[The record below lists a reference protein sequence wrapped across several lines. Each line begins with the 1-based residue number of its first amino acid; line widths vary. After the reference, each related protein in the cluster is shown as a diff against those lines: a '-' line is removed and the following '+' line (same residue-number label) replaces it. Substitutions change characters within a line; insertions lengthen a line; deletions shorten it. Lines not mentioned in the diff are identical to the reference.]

1 MKATVLVDNIP
12 AGSLLG
18 EWGLSIYIQRDGQN
32 ILLDTGASGLFLD
45 NAKALGLDMEAVDFA
60 VLSHAHYDHADGMAR
75 FFRAN
80 TNAPF
85 YLRAGSRENCY
96 KWENCLY
103 KYIGLPRGVLAE
115 YPERIRWAEGKYTL
129 CPGVWLIPHTTPG
142 LERIGRKNRLY
153 LRDGNRWRPDDFAHE
168 QSLVCETKPG
178 LVVFNSCSHGGVEN
192 IVREVSAACDG
203 RPVRAVVGGFHLY
216 QYAPEE
222 VREIAVRLRE
232 LGVREFYTGH
242 CTGEEAF
249 AVLREVLGEQV
260 VQLHAGL
267 VMEF

>member
-1 MKATVLVDNIP
+1 MRATVLVDNISH
-12 AGSLLG
+12 GTLLG
-18 EWGLSIYIQRDGQN
+18 EWGLSIDIQREGKN
-32 ILLDTGASGLFLD
+32 ILLDTGASGLFLE
-45 NAKALGLDMEAVDFA
+45 NARQLGLDIRGVDLA
-60 VLSHAHYDHADGMAR
+60 VLSHAHYDHADGMRA

-80 TNAPF
+80 ETAPF

-96 KWENCLY
+96 KWENELY

-115 YPERIRWAEGKYTL
+115 YRDRIRWAEGNEPI
-129 CPGVWLIPHTTPG
+129 CPGVWLIPHSAPG
-142 LERIGRKNRLY
+142 LERIGRKNRLFI
-153 LRDGNRWRPDDFAHE
+153 RDGSRWRPDDFAHE
-168 QSLVCETKPG
+168 QSLVCETDSG

-203 RPVRAVVGGFHLY
+203 KPVRAVVGGFHLY

-222 VREIAVRLRE
+222 VRAIAARLRE

-242 CTGEEAF
+242 CTGEEAYE
-249 AVLREVLGEQV
+249 VLREELGEQV
-260 VQLHAGL
+260 IQLRTGL